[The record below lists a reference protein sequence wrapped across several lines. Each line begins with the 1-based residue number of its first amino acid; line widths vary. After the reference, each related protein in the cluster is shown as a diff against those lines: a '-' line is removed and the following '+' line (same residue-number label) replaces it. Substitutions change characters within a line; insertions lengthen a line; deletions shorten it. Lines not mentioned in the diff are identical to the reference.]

1 MHGAGK
7 IFRTQTMLGLSSP
20 EFMLK
25 KPQITI
31 IVAVYNAQ
39 LTLQQCL
46 ESITQQTC
54 RSIELIVIDGGSSD
68 ESVPILKRNVSLIDY
83 WISEPDRGVYHA
95 WNKALQHAKGEW
107 ICFLG
112 ADDYF
117 WDKHVLTRMLDLL
130 GQVPPNVNLVYGQVM
145 LLTTAGKPIYP
156 IGQALEDTGAQLAQ
170 MMCIPH
176 PGSMHRRSFF
186 EKHGVFDETYRIA
199 GDYEMFL
206 RAFVGNE
213 SQALFIPDFVTV
225 GMRHGG
231 LSSNPHN
238 SLVALREMRNAQ
250 KKHGVGLPSL
260 PWILA
265 NIRVYARLFVWRV
278 LGEKNGKWVIDV
290 ARRMMGL
297 PAYWSKV

>member
-1 MHGAGK
+1 MS
-7 IFRTQTMLGLSSP
+7 IPFIS
-20 EFMLK
+20 
-25 KPQITI
+25 I
-31 IVAVYNAQ
+31 IIAAFNCQ
-39 LTLQQCL
+39 RTLQQCID
-46 ESITQQTC
+46 SIVGQTFQNFE
-54 RSIELIVIDGGSSD
+54 IIIIDGGSTD
-68 ESVPILKRNVSLIDY
+68 GTLQVLKFNSPSIGY
-83 WISEPDRGVYHA
+83 WISEADRGVYHA
-95 WNKALQHAKGEW
+95 WNKALKNATGEW

-112 ADDYF
+112 ADDYL
-117 WDKHVLTRMLDLL
+117 WGENVLGRISTLL
-130 GQVPPNVNLVYGQVM
+130 CQVPLNIDLVYGQVM

-156 IGQALEDTGAQLAQ
+156 TGQAWEDTGAQLKQ

-186 EKHGVFDETYRIA
+186 EDHGMFDETYRIA

-206 RAFVGNE
+206 RAFAGNE

-238 SLVALREMRNAQ
+238 SLVALREMRIAQ
-250 KKHGVGLPSL
+250 KAHGVGWPSRA
-260 PWILA
+260 WILA
-265 NIRVYARLFVWRV
+265 IIRVYARMFVWRV
-278 LGEKNGKWVIDV
+278 LGEKNGKRVIDV

>member
-1 MHGAGK
+1 M
-7 IFRTQTMLGLSSP
+7 RN
-20 EFMLK
+20 
-25 KPQITI
+25 KPQITV

-46 ESITQQTC
+46 DSITQQTC

-68 ESVPILKRNVSLIDY
+68 ESVSILKRNASFIDY

-95 WNKALQHAKGEW
+95 WNKALQCAKGEW

-117 WDKHVLTRMLDLL
+117 WDKHVLMRMLDLL
-130 GQVPPNVNLVYGQVM
+130 DQVPQNVNLVYGQVM
-145 LLTTAGKPIYP
+145 LLTTDGKPIYP
-156 IGQALEDTGAQLAQ
+156 IGQGWDDVGAQLQ
-170 MMCIPH
+170 KIMCIPH
-176 PGSMHRRSFF
+176 PGSMHRRILF
-186 EKHGVFDETYRIA
+186 EKHGMFDEAYKIA

-206 RAFVGNE
+206 RAFVGN
-213 SQALFIPDFVTV
+213 QTQTLFIPEFVTV

-250 KKHGVGLPSL
+250 KKHGVGSPSRS
-260 PWILA
+260 WILA
-265 NIRVYARLFVWRV
+265 IIRVYARLFVWRV

>member
-1 MHGAGK
+1 MG
-7 IFRTQTMLGLSSP
+7 
-20 EFMLK
+20 EDFMEIIPLE
-25 KPQITI
+25 KPLVSVI
-31 IVAVYNAQ
+31 IAVFNGEK
-39 LTLQQCL
+39 TLQQCIDSIVNQNTIGL
-46 ESITQQTC
+46 EI
-54 RSIELIVIDGGSSD
+54 IVVDGGSTD
-68 ESVPILKRNVSLIDY
+68 GTLQILKSNNSSIGY
-83 WISEPDRGVYHA
+83 WVSEPDRGVYHA
-95 WNKALQHAKGEW
+95 WNKALIKARGEW

-117 WDKHVLTRMLDLL
+117 WNENVLARLTPLL
-130 GQVPPNVNLVYGQVM
+130 CQTPLNVDLVYGQVM

-156 IGQALEDTGAQLAQ
+156 IGQALDDTGAQLAQ

-186 EKHGVFDETYRIA
+186 EKHGVFDEAYRIA

-213 SQALFIPDFVTV
+213 SEALFIPDFVTV

-238 SLVALREMRNAQ
+238 SLIALREMRNAQ
-250 KKHGVGLPSL
+250 KKHGVGLPSRS
-260 PWILA
+260 WILA
-265 NIRVYARLFVWRV
+265 IIRVYARLFVWRV
-278 LGEKNGKWVIDV
+278 LGERNGKWIIDV